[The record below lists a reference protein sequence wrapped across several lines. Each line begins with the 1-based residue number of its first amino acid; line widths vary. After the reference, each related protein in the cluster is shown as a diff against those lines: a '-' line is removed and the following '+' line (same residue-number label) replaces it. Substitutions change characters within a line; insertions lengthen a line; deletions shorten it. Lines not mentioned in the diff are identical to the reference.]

1 MINISKIKDITLPNP
16 SDLKDKTDEE
26 KVYNESPQ
34 ESQTDHKSIE
44 ALKLVQD
51 KAREENNK
59 LKIENGN
66 LEKLAKHRITYSW
79 AIFVFVVV
87 VVLIVLGIFIFSGL
101 GKLTLSTDNLDTLLQ
116 TNTVQAIGILY
127 IIAKWLYPNKYY

>member
-1 MINISKIKDITLPNP
+1 MINIAKIKSVSLDKP
-16 SDLKDKTDEE
+16 SDLKDTTDEE
-26 KVYNESPQ
+26 EVYKESPE

-44 ALKLVQD
+44 ALKLVQN

-66 LEKLAKHRITYSW
+66 LKKLAEHRIAYSW
-79 AIFVFVVV
+79 AIFIFVVI

-127 IIAKWLYPNKYY
+127 IIAKWLYPHK